1 MLITDDSR
9 LDANFDQLR
18 QRLLDP
24 DALSPLRGAPIFYF
38 VYNPRLTLAVRRLLP
53 GWIARLRNEQNLEVR
68 VISMAETLWQL
79 IGASGRWDAWL
90 EAERDFD
97 QHEINQSIMSV
108 LQEDNIFVMQVAEK
122 IISAPPGSVVFITD
136 SELLHPFGRTRPLES
151 YLQNR
156 LQTPTV
162 FFYPGRRVGQYGLR
176 FLGFYPE
183 DTGYRSTLIGE

>member
-1 MLITDDSR
+1 MHISDDVQ
-9 LDANFDQLR
+9 LDENFKQLS

-38 VYNPRLTLAVRRLLP
+38 VYDPHQALTVRRLMP
-53 GWIARLRNEQNLEVR
+53 GWIAQLHNEQNLNVR
-68 VISMAETLWQL
+68 VVSLADILWQL
-79 IGASGRWDAWL
+79 IDASGHWESWL
-90 EAERDFD
+90 EAEQNFD
-97 QHEINQSIMSV
+97 LQEINQSIKGV
-108 LQEDNIFVMQVAEK
+108 LEEGNQLVQQAAEQ
-122 IISAPPGSVVFITD
+122 IITTPPGSVVFITE
-136 SELLHPFGRTRPLES
+136 SELLHPFGRTRSLES

-162 FFYPGRRVGQYGLR
+162 FFYPGKRAGQYGLK